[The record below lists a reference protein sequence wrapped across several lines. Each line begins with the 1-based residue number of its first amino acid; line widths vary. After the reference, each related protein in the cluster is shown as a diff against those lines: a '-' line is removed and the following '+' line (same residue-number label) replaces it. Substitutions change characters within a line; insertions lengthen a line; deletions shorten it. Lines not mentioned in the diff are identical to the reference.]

1 MTDASL
7 AERSAAADFGHI
19 VRLEGVQKFFGAIQA
34 LRDIDFAVGKNEI
47 VGLIGDNGAGK
58 STLIKVL
65 TGVLAP
71 TSGRIFVR
79 DRELDLADYSVRM
92 AHDLS
97 IETVYQDKSLAEKQP
112 LWRNFFVGRQITN
125 RWGFIDIRQQKAIAD
140 RILKEAIGFRGAGIS
155 VDSTVANLSG
165 GERQGIAIGRAMHY
179 DADLIVLDEPTV
191 ALAVAEVRKVLDF
204 VRRIKELGES
214 LHLHRPQPRACA
226 RGRRPAGDHRPR
238 QDRRRSDPGR
248 HVGDRADRVPH
259 RPPARGLTMATREPS
274 RLSKIEGLP
283 IILVFVAL
291 LGLFM
296 YAAPRVFL
304 QPFIYTT
311 FLSTLPPLVLLAV
324 GLTFVI
330 GAGEI
335 DLSFP
340 AIIAFSG
347 FVFAVLFKEYELGWL
362 AVLAGVGSGLLVG
375 YLNGVIVARIGIP
388 SFMATLA
395 TQFFWVGMATVLSG
409 GKSYAL
415 RGAEESSVWRVIVGR
430 PFAGSET
437 IWIAQLPLQ
446 ALWTALIVV
455 VLWFILN
462 RHKFGD
468 SVLFIGDSNAVSR
481 VVGIDV
487 EREKIR
493 IFTLMGGL
501 AGIAAIMLTLENKNY
516 FGNQGQ
522 GYLLTAIASVLIG
535 GTSIFGG
542 KATVIGTVFGC
553 FIIGMI
559 EAGLVATG
567 LTGAWVRTVQGL
579 VFLIAVVSYLYIE
592 EPQRRNALFA
602 RLRSSRAFGRARAA
616 E

>member
-1 MTDASL
+1 
-7 AERSAAADFGHI
+7 
-19 VRLEGVQKFFGAIQA
+19 
-34 LRDIDFAVGKNEI
+34 
-47 VGLIGDNGAGK
+47 
-58 STLIKVL
+58 
-65 TGVLAP
+65 
-71 TSGRIFVR
+71 
-79 DRELDLADYSVRM
+79 M
-92 AHDLS
+92 AQR
-97 IETVYQDKSLAEKQP
+97 T
-112 LWRNFFVGRQITN
+112 
-125 RWGFIDIRQQKAIAD
+125 
-140 RILKEAIGFRGAGIS
+140 
-155 VDSTVANLSG
+155 
-165 GERQGIAIGRAMHY
+165 
-179 DADLIVLDEPTV
+179 
-191 ALAVAEVRKVLDF
+191 
-204 VRRIKELGES
+204 
-214 LHLHRPQPRACA
+214 
-226 RGRRPAGDHRPR
+226 
-238 QDRRRSDPGR
+238 
-248 HVGDRADRVPH
+248 
-259 RPPARGLTMATREPS
+259 PS
-274 RLSKIEGLP
+274 RIWRLEGLP
-283 IILVFVAL
+283 IILVFAVL

-296 YAAPRVFL
+296 YTAPQVFL

-311 FLSTLPPLVLLAV
+311 FLSTLPPLILLAV

-362 AVLAGVGSGLLVG
+362 AVVAALVSGLLVG
-375 YLNGVIVARIGIP
+375 FINGVIVARIGIP
-388 SFMATLA
+388 SFMTTLA

-415 RGAEESSVWRVIVGR
+415 RGAEESSVWQVIVGR

-437 IWIAQLPLQ
+437 IWVAQLPLQ

-455 VLWFILN
+455 GLWFILN
-462 RHKFGD
+462 RHRFGD

-487 EREKIR
+487 EREKIK

-501 AGIAAIMLTLENKNY
+501 AGVAAIMLTLENKNY

-542 KATVIGTVFGC
+542 KATIIGTVFGC

-579 VFLIAVVSYLYIE
+579 VFLISIISYLYIE
-592 EPQRRNALFA
+592 EPQRRSALVA
-602 RLRSSRAFGRARAA
+602 RLRRSRAFGRTRAA